1 MSDRPRLTSI
11 NLWHRHQQRCVQ
23 MLRDAIALLADGPT
37 NEGEIDLNRRL
48 YRAIIA
54 VQGADARRGLEQL
67 SVVVP
72 EGRNPPVGSDVQRA
86 VREHK
91 IPDFYWSYVDYL
103 APEPEAVARQ
113 FVVECK
119 RLTAAT
125 RNWDYI
131 AQYVNAGVLRFV
143 TEEHGYGKET
153 PSGAMI
159 GYLQAMDVDDA
170 LSGVNGHAS
179 AKGLSLLA
187 IRDRSADA
195 LVELD
200 HRLDRPFPDTPF
212 LLMHLWTPVSA

>member
-1 MSDRPRLTSI
+1 MTDRPRLTSI
-11 NLWHRHQQRCVQ
+11 NLWERHERRCLQ
-23 MLRDAIALLADGPT
+23 MLRGAIALLAAGPAD
-37 NEGEIDLNRRL
+37 EGEPDLNRRM

-54 VQGADARRGLEQL
+54 VQSADARRGLEQL

-72 EGRNPPVGSDVQRA
+72 EGRNPPVASDARRTA
-86 VREHK
+86 REHK

-125 RNWDYI
+125 RDWDYI
-131 AQYVNAGVLRFV
+131 AQYVDAGVQRFV

-159 GYLQAMDVDDA
+159 GYLQTIDIDDA
-170 LSGVNGHAS
+170 LNGVNTHAT
-179 AKGLSLLA
+179 AKGCP
-187 IRDRSADA
+187 RS
-195 LVELD
+195 
-200 HRLDRPFPDTPF
+200 
-212 LLMHLWTPVSA
+212 